1 MKKIL
6 LVAGA
11 ALALAGCG
19 EKGEFEKAINAKI
32 GQDKYCFSLD
42 NNNTSFPI
50 RLAKPRLD
58 STGTGTN
65 SVILDGFIEQG
76 LMVFEQGYDSNVL
89 GITEEGKQLPR
100 IRHTN
105 YFLITVSRL
114 SPFLNLVNSTT
125 TNTGT
130 VCCAP
135 DFGFFDVPNWIDKK
149 AFASVKGMNEP
160 ADGAMNLF
168 KTSNGWKAN

>member
-89 GITEEGKQLPR
+89 GITEE
-100 IRHTN
+100 
-105 YFLITVSRL
+105 
-114 SPFLNLVNSTT
+114 
-125 TNTGT
+125 
-130 VCCAP
+130 
-135 DFGFFDVPNWIDKK
+135 
-149 AFASVKGMNEP
+149 
-160 ADGAMNLF
+160 
-168 KTSNGWKAN
+168 